1 MLKPKIT
8 LKQEECPAQ
17 IAAIAEETIKDSYPK
32 YYPSGAVAF
41 FLNLHNELNIAS
53 VKNQERIYLVCQKET
68 VIGTISVRANEIC
81 RFFILPEY
89 QKKGYGSCAMD
100 LIEEELFQTYQSIQV
115 AASFPAESM
124 YLKRGYQIVSY
135 ETIETENGDV
145 LCYHT
150 MEKKRLLDR

>member
-1 MLKPKIT
+1 MLKPMIT
-8 LKQEECPAQ
+8 LKQAKCPAQ
-17 IAAIAEETIKDSYPK
+17 IAAIAKETINNSYPK

-41 FLNLHNELNIAS
+41 FLNLHKESHIAS
-53 VKNQERIYLVCQKET
+53 VKNQERIYLICQKET
-68 VIGTISVRANEIC
+68 VVGTISERTNEIC

-100 LIEEELFQTYQSIQV
+100 LMEEKLFQTYPSIQV

-150 MEKKRLLDR
+150 MAKKNGNN